1 MSLGYGGGCRKV
13 AEDEN
18 FVLYEYFSYNLSFDD
33 REKIFD
39 GLIMIKKSSLIEPER
54 REKFRRMPSGR
65 RKKFTKN
72 ILREVPLYELIE
84 SGDVQIEN
92 CSHAWKFLPNGVDII
107 AYRMCRKIFE
117 EYQQGGTLPK
127 KSGYFV

>member
-18 FVLYEYFSYNLSFDD
+18 FVLYEYFSYNLSFED

-65 RKKFTKN
+65 RKKFTKI
-72 ILREVPLYELIE
+72 ILQEVPFEELID
-84 SGDVQIEN
+84 SGEVQIEN
-92 CSHAWKFLPNGVDII
+92 CSHAWKFFPNGVDFI
-107 AYRMCRKIFE
+107 AKYLCVEIFRY
-117 EYQQGGTLPK
+117 YQREGTLPNK
-127 KSGYFV
+127 WGLFV